1 MKVFA
6 SEDIRN
12 VGLFSHSGAGKTSLC
27 EAFLFA
33 SGATNRLHS
42 VDEENSNFDTE
53 EEEKSRRISTSM
65 HLGYAVWNKAKINFI
80 DTPGDLNFQAD
91 VRYAM
96 EAVDV
101 GMVLVSA
108 VDGVE
113 VGTEKTFNLLTKCG
127 LPRTIVINKM
137 DREHA
142 NFDKTLADI
151 QSSLDIRPTVLMLPI
166 GDAATFQGVVDVVK
180 QKAYIFEDQG
190 TTKFKVTDVPADLA
204 DRVETLHTELVENV
218 AESDEELME
227 KFFEGELTESEL
239 QAGLR
244 AGIAAGEITPVTCG
258 SATKLVGVA
267 QLMDFITET
276 LPSPL
281 EADAVSAKNQAG
293 EAEEIKP
300 DNDGALAAFVFKTF
314 VDPFAG
320 KITCTRI
327 RRGVLPGAG
336 EFLVSNHSG
345 KERYSVLH
353 VIQGKKQDP
362 IAQANAGDIVIFSKL
377 KETSTGHSIGSG
389 RDGVQFDMPDLPA
402 AAISFAVSPKT
413 QSDEEKLGPSLHRLM
428 EEDPCVR
435 FERDEITH
443 EFLLSGLGQAHVES
457 VVGRLK
463 SRFNVEVDLQTPK
476 VPYKETIR
484 SSAKARGRHKKQSG
498 GRGQFGD
505 CWVEFS
511 PRTRGE
517 GYEYVD
523 KVVGGSIPRQFIPAV
538 DKGIQD
544 AMKRGYLAGFPMVDV
559 EATCYD
565 GSYHAVDSSD
575 MAFQIAG
582 SLAFKEAMPNC
593 SAVILEPV
601 MKLEIVIPDDCMGDV
616 IGDLNGRRGRVLG
629 MVPKGKNQEVGAMVP
644 MAEVL
649 TYASDLKSIT
659 SARGNFTM
667 EFDHYEEMPPQLQ
680 EKVVAE
686 VMAAREADN

>member
-27 EAFLFA
+27 EAFLFV
-33 SGATNRLHS
+33 SGMTNRLHS

-53 EEEKSRRISTSM
+53 DEEKSRRISTSM
-65 HLGYAVWNKAKINFI
+65 HLGYAVWNKCKINFI

-101 GMVLVSA
+101 GLVLVSA

-113 VGTEKTFNLLTKCG
+113 VGTDKTFSLLASCD
-127 LPRTIVINKM
+127 LPRAIVINKM

-151 QSSLDIRPTVLMLPI
+151 QRTLEVRPTILTLPI
-166 GDAATFQGVVDVVK
+166 GNAANFQGVVDIVT
-180 QKAYIFEDQG
+180 QKAYVFEDQG
-190 TTKFKVTDVPADLA
+190 TTKFSVTDIPADLVE
-204 DRVETLHTELVENV
+204 RVEALHTELVENV

-227 KFFEGELTESEL
+227 KFFEGELTEDEL
-239 QAGLR
+239 QAGL
-244 AGIAAGEITPVTCG
+244 ATAIAAGEILPLVCT
-258 SATKLVGVA
+258 SATKLGGVS
-267 QLMDFITET
+267 QMMDFICQA

-281 EADAVSAKNQAG
+281 AASSRSAKNQAG
-293 EAEEIKP
+293 DEEEIKP
-300 DNDGALAAFVFKTF
+300 SDEGDLAAFVFKTF

-353 VIQGKKQDP
+353 IIQGKKQDP
-362 IAQANAGDIVIFSKL
+362 IAQANVGDIVVFSKL
-377 KETSTGHSIGSG
+377 KETSTGHSIGMG
-389 RDGVQFDMPDLPA
+389 RQGVQFAIPELPA

-413 QSDEEKLGPSLHRLM
+413 QTDEEKLGPCLHRLM

-435 FERDEITH
+435 FERDDITH

-463 SRFNVEVDLQTPK
+463 SRFNVEVELQTPK

-484 SSAKARGRHKKQSG
+484 ASARARGRHKKQSG

-511 PRTRGE
+511 PRPRGE

-544 AMKRGYLAGFPMVDV
+544 AMRRGYLAGFPMVDV
-559 EATCYD
+559 EAKCFD

-582 SLAFKEAMPNC
+582 SQAFKEAMPSC

-667 EFDHYEEMPPQLQ
+667 TFDHYEEMPPQLQ
-680 EKVVAE
+680 EKVVAD
-686 VMAAREADN
+686 VKAAREAEN